1 MKRIA
6 IFCVIY
12 HSYQEAEHYLA
23 SIDKA
28 VEKAA
33 GAVSLDVFVA
43 DNTTTNP
50 QPITYQASNFK
61 LQSSN
66 SRENLGYFGGI
77 KHAMQEVD
85 VEAYDYAIISNVDLT
100 MDEEFFVKLAAYECP
115 EDTGWIAP
123 QIWSDLEGRDRN
135 PQVMKRYSLRKLKLL
150 SVLHHHPYVWLLYH
164 KTFYRKKK
172 FQRHP
177 AGQIYAGHGSIIILT
192 KAYFK
197 RCGKIDYPMFLF
209 CEELYLAEECQQ
221 AGLKVQY
228 VPDIKITDKEHVS
241 TGLMKLRFFSRLNYE
256 AVQYIIHRY
265 YT

>member
-6 IFCVIY
+6 IFCVTY

-33 GAVSLDVFVA
+33 GSVSLDVFVA

-61 LQSSN
+61 LQTSN

-123 QIWSDLEGRDRN
+123 QIWSKAEDRDRN
-135 PQVMKRYSLRKLKLL
+135 PKVLTRYPLKKLK
-150 SVLHHHPYVWLLYH
+150 VLRTFFQLPPIWAFYH
-164 KTFYRKKK
+164 RYASHKK
-172 FQRHP
+172 RSEVHS
-177 AGQIYAGHGSIIILT
+177 AGQIYAGHGSFIILT
-192 KAYFK
+192 NAYLK
-197 RCGKIDYPMFLF
+197 RCGKIDYPVFLF
-209 CEELYLAEECQQ
+209 CEEIYLAEQCLR
-221 AGLKVQY
+221 AGLKVMY
-228 VPDIKITDKEHVS
+228 VPALKVSDREHIS
-241 TGLMKLRFFSRLNYE
+241 TGRMNLGHYCHQNYE
-256 AVQYIIHRY
+256 ALQYIIQTY
-265 YT
+265 Y